1 MLAVNYS
8 TLRENLKH
16 YCDKATEDCDTIVV
30 TRKNS
35 GNIIMMAEAEYNN
48 LIENLYVRSSAEY
61 YNKLLRSIE
70 ELKEGK
76 TRKVELIDE

>member
-16 YCDKATEDCDTIVV
+16 YLDKANDDCDTIVV

-35 GNIIMMAEAEYNN
+35 GNIIMMSEAEYNN
-48 LIENLYVRSSAEY
+48 LIENLYVRSNAEY
-61 YNKLLRSIE
+61 YSKLLRSIE
-70 ELKEGK
+70 ELKTGK
-76 TRKVELIDE
+76 TRKVELFDE

>member
-16 YCDKATEDCDTIVV
+16 YCDKANDDFDTIVV

-35 GNIIMMAEAEYNN
+35 GNIIMMSEAEYNN
-48 LIENLYVRSSAEY
+48 LIENLYVRSNAEY
-61 YNKLLRSIE
+61 YNKLLHSIK

-76 TRKVELIDE
+76 TKKVELSDE